1 MAQDQVSL
9 FNLAIAA
16 MGSRGAKVSSPDEAS
31 NEAEECR
38 LWFEPARDQI
48 LRAAFWPSAK
58 SYNRLALLDQRDDSI
73 AWIPTN
79 PEPGWQF
86 VYGAPADML
95 YPRYLTTYERFT
107 TGLAQ
112 ITGGEVTAI
121 HSSAEQP
128 ILVFT
133 KRQTDISL
141 WDAQLY
147 MAIANTLSFYISGP
161 LHGKLSFKRDAQEQ
175 ANFAILQA
183 RESMANEPE
192 DKIDVLPEWI
202 AARGFEGPP
211 TQNKFTFPF
220 GPMIGAASGGGNVR

>member
-1 MAQDQVSL
+1 MAQDKVTL
-9 FNLAIAA
+9 FNLAISG

-31 NEAEECR
+31 GEAEECR
-38 LWFEPARDQI
+38 LWFDAAFRQV

-58 SYNRLALLDQRDDSI
+58 AYNRLALIDERDDNV
-73 AWIPTN
+73 AWVTTN

-86 VYGAPADML
+86 MYSAPVDML

-112 ITGGEVTAI
+112 LPNGEVSAI

-128 ILVFT
+128 ILVYT
-133 KRQTDISL
+133 KEQIDISL

-161 LHGKLSFKRDAQEQ
+161 LHGKLSFKQDAQQQ

-192 DKIDVLPEWI
+192 DKIDVLPEWLS
-202 AARGFEGPP
+202 ARGLEGPP

-220 GPMIGAASGGGNVR
+220 GPMIGGSSGGGNVS